1 MLCTLL
7 SIGFAQRPPSRSM
20 WGSGAVMRRKLQD
33 EEARLLGGKFSSVEE
48 FVKDRLP
55 ESQQKS
61 ARRRKKEWNPSKRVP
76 DPRDERRA
84 RKREERRVN
93 PAQSPAELLA
103 TAQESLAAAAGSLG
117 LELVGAVLA
126 RPPRGPKQAGAF
138 RCWIESPEGP
148 LTSGAL
154 GSTS

>member
-1 MLCTLL
+1 
-7 SIGFAQRPPSRSM
+7 M

-61 ARRRKKEWNPSKRVP
+61 ARRRKKEWNPNKRVP

-93 PAQSPAELLA
+93 PAQSPAELL
-103 TAQESLAAAAGSLG
+103 
-117 LELVGAVLA
+117 ELFVGHPFQVS
-126 RPPRGPKQAGAF
+126 RR
-138 RCWIESPEGP
+138 EGEERYDI
-148 LTSGAL
+148 LQQGAL
-154 GSTS
+154 ACRADTGDLVERVLDHLLLAPRPV